1 MNTQGHY
8 TRYADG
14 FIVEYH
20 ERWYESKSRV
30 GLLVPSYD
38 VLIKGIDVNTLAK
51 LSCVKPGTVRSWLYN
66 GRVKSWK
73 EGSRKW
79 VDVTDVIRFLKVN
92 RFSYNYDNFI
102 GEIEQMYR
110 SIRSDIFGNVGCGV
124 NSLDKSD
131 SLGKSEGEKK

>member
-14 FIVEYH
+14 FIIEYH
-20 ERWYESKSRV
+20 ERWYESKLV
-30 GLLVPSYD
+30 TGLLVPSYD

-51 LSCVKPGTVRSWLYN
+51 LTCVKPGTVRSWLYN

-79 VDVTDVIRFLKVN
+79 IDVADVIRFLKVN

-102 GEIEQMYR
+102 SVIEDMYR
-110 SIRSDIFGNVGCGV
+110 LIRSDIFGNIGCGIS
-124 NSLDKSD
+124 SLDER
-131 SLGKSEGEKK
+131 EGEKK

>member
-8 TRYADG
+8 TRYMNG
-14 FIVEYH
+14 FIIEYH
-20 ERWYESKSRV
+20 ERWYESKSV
-30 GLLVPSYD
+30 TGLLIPSYD

-51 LSCVKPGTVRSWLYN
+51 LTSVKQGAVRSWLYN
-66 GRVKSWK
+66 GKIKSWK

-79 VDVTDVIRFLKVN
+79 IDVTDAIRFLKGN

-102 GEIEQMYR
+102 SVIEDMYR

-124 NSLDKSD
+124 NSLDKS
-131 SLGKSEGEKK
+131 EGEKK